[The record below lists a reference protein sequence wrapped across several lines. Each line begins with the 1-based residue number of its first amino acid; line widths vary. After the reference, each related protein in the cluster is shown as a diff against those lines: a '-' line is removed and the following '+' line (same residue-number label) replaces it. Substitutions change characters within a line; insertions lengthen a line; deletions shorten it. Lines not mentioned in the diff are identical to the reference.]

1 MKKLAATLLA
11 VILMFSL
18 ACPAFAQESTF
29 IPSNGMEVLSAELDS
44 KDVKDCVVVSSV
56 TQAKNNETDVAEDSL
71 KLLVEL
77 YDALSANTEKLPV
90 EGEFRYIEMSDV
102 SFAEA
107 ACIQNEEHM
116 NDDKQTKNDV
126 LEDSVL
132 AVEFKLE
139 NVPEEGLMALAYVDG
154 EWKVV
159 ENLTNLGDD
168 KISCELE
175 ACGPVVFIE
184 SFGGSEV
191 PASGNV
197 PGSTAASGVSGE
209 FVPSITY
216 KDGLSITKVE
226 TNMVIDGKDW
236 SEGIKECVEIT
247 SIAQAKEKSTDL
259 SQEDRDF
266 LLEVYEDLANGDM
279 LLPLP
284 GDYVIRDLVDISFK
298 YENCTCDEEHGHKDE
313 CLADDGVTLTITFDM
328 GVAPDAKVTV
338 MTYIDNSWKDIKSV
352 VNNGD
357 GTVTCVF
364 EDICPV
370 AFVVDDNVVKT
381 TPFTGDTAGQQLP
394 LYAGTAVASAA
405 GIALLMVLKRK
416 LVA

>member
-18 ACPAFAQESTF
+18 VCPAFAQESTF

-56 TQAKNNETDVAEDSL
+56 PQAKNKETNVAEDSL

-77 YDALSANTEKLPV
+77 YDALSNDSIKLPV
-90 EGEFRYIEMSDV
+90 EGDFRYIEMSDV
-102 SFAEA
+102 SFAIETET
-107 ACIQNEEHM
+107 IK
-116 NDDKQTKNDV
+116 DG
-126 LEDSVL
+126 SVL

-139 NVPEEGLMALAYVDG
+139 NVPEEGLMALAYVEG
-154 EWKVV
+154 EWKVL
-159 ENLTNLGDD
+159 ENVVNLGDG
-168 KISCELE
+168 KVSCELE

-184 SFGGSEV
+184 SFGGSDV

-216 KDGLSITKVE
+216 KDGLTITKVE

-236 SEGIKECVEIT
+236 SEGIKECVEVT

-259 SQEDRDF
+259 SQDDRDF

-313 CLADDGVTLTITFDM
+313 CLAGDGVTLTITFDM
-328 GVAPDAKVTV
+328 GVAPDAKVIV

-394 LYAGTAVASAA
+394 LYAGTAAASAA

>member
-11 VILMFSL
+11 VILMCSL

-56 TQAKNNETDVAEDSL
+56 PQAKNKETNVAEDSL

-77 YDALSANTEKLPV
+77 YDALSNDSIKLPV
-90 EGEFRYIEMSDV
+90 EGDFRYIEMSDV
-102 SFAEA
+102 SFAIETET
-107 ACIQNEEHM
+107 IK
-116 NDDKQTKNDV
+116 DG
-126 LEDSVL
+126 SVL

-139 NVPEEGLMALAYVDG
+139 NVPEEGLMALAYVEG
-154 EWKVV
+154 EWKVL
-159 ENLTNLGDD
+159 ENVVNLGDG
-168 KISCELE
+168 KVSCELE

-184 SFGGSEV
+184 SFGGSDV

-197 PGSTAASGVSGE
+197 PGSTATSGVSGE

-216 KDGLSITKVE
+216 KDGLTITKVE

-247 SIAQAKEKSTDL
+247 SIAQAKEKSTDI
-259 SQEDRDF
+259 SQDDRDF

-313 CLADDGVTLTITFDM
+313 CLAGDGVTLTITFDM
-328 GVAPDAKVTV
+328 GVAPDAKVIV

-394 LYAGTAVASAA
+394 LYAGTAAASAA

>member
-1 MKKLAATLLA
+1 
-11 VILMFSL
+11 
-18 ACPAFAQESTF
+18 
-29 IPSNGMEVLSAELDS
+29 MEVLSAELDS

-56 TQAKNNETDVAEDSL
+56 TQAKNKETKVAEDSL

-77 YDALSANTEKLPV
+77 YDALSNDTIKLPV
-90 EGEFRYIEMSDV
+90 EGDFRYIEMSDV
-102 SFAEA
+102 SFAIETET
-107 ACIQNEEHM
+107 IK
-116 NDDKQTKNDV
+116 DG
-126 LEDSVL
+126 SVL

-159 ENLTNLGDD
+159 ENVVNLGDG
-168 KISCELE
+168 KVSCELE

-184 SFGGSEV
+184 SLGGSDV
-191 PASGNV
+191 PASGSV
-197 PGSTAASGVSGE
+197 PGSSSTSSVTGE

-216 KDGLSITKVE
+216 KDGLTITKVE
-226 TNMVIDGKDW
+226 SNMVIDGKDW
-236 SEGIKECVEIT
+236 SEGIKECVEVT

-259 SQEDRDF
+259 SQDDRDF
-266 LLEVYEDLANGDM
+266 LLEIYEDLANGDM

-284 GDYVIRDLVDISFK
+284 GDYVIRELVDISFK
-298 YENCTCDEEHGHKDE
+298 YENCTCDEEHGHKAE
-313 CLADDGVTLTITFDM
+313 CLADDGVTLTITFDL

-370 AFVVDDNVVKT
+370 AICVE
-381 TPFTGDTAGQQLP
+381 
-394 LYAGTAVASAA
+394 
-405 GIALLMVLKRK
+405 
-416 LVA
+416 